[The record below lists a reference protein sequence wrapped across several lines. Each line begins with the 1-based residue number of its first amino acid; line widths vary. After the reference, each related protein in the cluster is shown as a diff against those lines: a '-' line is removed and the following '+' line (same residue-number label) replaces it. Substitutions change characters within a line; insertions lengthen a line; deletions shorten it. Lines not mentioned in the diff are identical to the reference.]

1 MSMRIYVD
9 FNTMTMD
16 PQERVSLNAYLQRDP
31 TAQLCPQL
39 RVVLFDE
46 EMEVEGTI
54 EFDSEHQQWLAQPDW
69 GTRQDL
75 LLPGKPT
82 SKVA

>member
-1 MSMRIYVD
+1 MRIYVD

-16 PQERVSLNAYLQRDP
+16 PRERVAINTEVQQYP
-31 TAQLCPQL
+31 TAQLRPRL

-46 EMEVEGTI
+46 EMEVEGTV
-54 EFDSEHQQWLAQPDW
+54 EFDLEHQQWLAQPDW
-69 GTRQDL
+69 TTRLDL
-75 LLPGKPT
+75 PSPGKPT